1 MIDELLKQAEEFKK
15 ELKKEGEEKTGQCY
29 LNYLKGIQ
37 DHHIKTKMVLRK
49 TIKNLD
55 DKDDKIKL
63 AYLINDIDDKIE
75 KIEKR
80 WNSYHHNQDKTKL
93 RIDL

>member
-15 ELKKEGEEKTGQCY
+15 ELKKQSEKEGQEY
-29 LNYLKGIQ
+29 LNYLKELK
-37 DHHIKTKMVLRK
+37 DHHKKTRSLLKRIIKDL
-49 TIKNLD
+49 NN
-55 DKDDKIKL
+55 KDDKIKL
-63 AYLINDIDDKIE
+63 AYLINDIDDKIK

-80 WNSYHHNQDKTKL
+80 YNNYNKIKNKNKL